1 MNGTQRITCDWLKQS
16 GLTDTELL
24 LEALLRRGFLAY
36 RDEQGVWLGTGSH
49 PEDIDVLQRIAGL
62 AVDPLYG
69 HKDRMARVRF
79 NHAGTSQMEAALQ
92 IVGLPQNRGFIAWA
106 HMPYSPSGGEWGDYR
121 AMVWGSKVATCPT
134 RLLHKQPLGYI
145 ALDIG
150 VALLVKAL
158 PLARVATHAWSC
170 DGHGRSPATIRFRSR
185 WDTLWGDAVFNAL
198 KADTHSSN
206 WTWTRDRD
214 LQVTPKSEFSNSE
227 VMEMLND
234 IQTFARRLL
243 QQGTIDKI
251 GKARKRTLIALGE
264 SPPDAKRF
272 TQEAQGQLA
281 EEFTHFP
288 QSQQVLFGLPVQFG
302 KDNLLPA

>member
-1 MNGTQRITCDWLKQS
+1 MNGTQRITCDWLHQS
-16 GLTDTELL
+16 GLADTELL

-79 NHAGTSQMEAALQ
+79 NLAGTSEMEAALQ

-170 DGHGRSPATIRFRSR
+170 DGHGRSPATIRFRSC

-198 KADTHSSN
+198 EADTHSSN
-206 WTWTRDRD
+206 WKWTRD
-214 LQVTPKSEFSNSE
+214 LEITPKSEFSDSE
-227 VMEMLND
+227 LIGMLND

-243 QQGTIDKI
+243 HQGTIDMI
-251 GKARKRTLIALGE
+251 GKARQRTLIALGE
-264 SPPDAKRF
+264 TPPDAKRF
-272 TQEAQGQLA
+272 TEEAQGQLV
-281 EEFTHFP
+281 EEFTNP
-288 QSQQVLFGLPVQFG
+288 APSQQALFGLPVQCD